1 MCCALSSRF
10 TFPYH
15 IFVRICCSV
24 PKKLELDNITKKVS
38 HSKLTSFRQILQ
50 IVIDTAQDKSIFS
63 HFEVVE
69 RDLP

>member
-1 MCCALSSRF
+1 M
-10 TFPYH
+10 
-15 IFVRICCSV
+15 
-24 PKKLELDNITKKVS
+24 PKELELDNITKKVS

-69 RDLP
+69 RDLPWILKKEINRLSLNQQEGKNFID